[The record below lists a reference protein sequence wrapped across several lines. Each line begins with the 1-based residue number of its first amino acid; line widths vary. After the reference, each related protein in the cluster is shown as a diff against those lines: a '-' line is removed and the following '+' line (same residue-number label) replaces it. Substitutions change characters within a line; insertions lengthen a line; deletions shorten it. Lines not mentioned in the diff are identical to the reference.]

1 MSEADDLQ
9 RRVEVFADQSLRF
22 MQGLPHT
29 PIAQRMAAQVQDAST
44 SVASNYRA
52 ARRGRSYREFTAKID
67 VVSEEADESVF
78 WLTRMLN
85 AGIRRDVPLEP
96 LLDEATQLAKIF
108 AATYRTAR
116 RRRRR
121 RDEGEEAR

>member
-9 RRVEVFADQSLRF
+9 RRVEAFADQSLRF
-22 MQGLPHT
+22 IQGLPHT
-29 PIAQRMAAQVQDAST
+29 QIAQRMAAQFQDASS

-52 ARRGRSYREFTAKID
+52 ARRGRSYREFTAKIG

-78 WLTRMLN
+78 WLTRLLN
-85 AGIRRDVPLEP
+85 AGIRSDVPLEP

-121 RDEGEEAR
+121 RDDGEEAR

>member
-9 RRVEVFADQSLRF
+9 RRVEEFADRSLRF
-22 MQGLPHT
+22 IQGLPHT
-29 PIAQRMAAQVQDAST
+29 QIAQRMAAQFQDASS

-52 ARRGRSYREFTAKID
+52 ARRGRSYREFTAKIG

-85 AGIRRDVPLEP
+85 AGIRSDVPLES

-121 RDEGEEAR
+121 RDDAEEAR

>member
-9 RRVEVFADQSLRF
+9 RRVEAFADQSLRF
-22 MQGLPHT
+22 IQGLPHT
-29 PIAQRMAAQVQDAST
+29 QIAQRMAAQFQDASS

-52 ARRGRSYREFTAKID
+52 ARRGRSYREFTAKIG

-85 AGIRRDVPLEP
+85 AGVRSHVPP
-96 LLDEATQLAKIF
+96 KT
-108 AATYRTAR
+108 TAR
-116 RRRRR
+116 R
-121 RDEGEEAR
+121 GEAAR